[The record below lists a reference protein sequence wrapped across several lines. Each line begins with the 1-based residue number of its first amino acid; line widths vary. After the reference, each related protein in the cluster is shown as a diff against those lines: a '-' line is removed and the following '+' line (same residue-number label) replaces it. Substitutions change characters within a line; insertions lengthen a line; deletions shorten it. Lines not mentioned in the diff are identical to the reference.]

1 MRIERFED
9 IRAWQAARELA
20 NLVYDATNVGAF
32 AHDFGLRDQ
41 IRDAARSVMDNIAE
55 GFDSAS
61 DDDFIRFLVY
71 SRRSANEVQS
81 QCYIGLD
88 RKYISEEQF
97 QTLYCKATDA
107 KKLINAFIGYLRK

>member
-20 NLVYDATNVGAF
+20 NLVCDATNVGAF